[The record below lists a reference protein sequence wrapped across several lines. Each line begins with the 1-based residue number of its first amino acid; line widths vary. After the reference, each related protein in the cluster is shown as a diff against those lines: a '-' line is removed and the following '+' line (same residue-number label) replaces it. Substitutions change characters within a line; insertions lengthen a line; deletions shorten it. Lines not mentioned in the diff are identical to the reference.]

1 MVAKQLWLKPQLS
14 LYGNVED
21 ITEQSTQGS
30 ISKTAGA
37 KDVINVTI
45 GGVTTTTTSGAAAGG
60 SLINCP
66 TKN

>member
-1 MVAKQLWLKPQLS
+1 MVAKQLWSKPQLS

-21 ITEQSTQGS
+21 ITEQNTRAS
-30 ISKTAGA
+30 ISKTAGN

-60 SLINCP
+60 SLINLSR
-66 TKN
+66 